1 MKYGPFYNR
10 APLLLL
16 CAICCVIWLPGC
28 KNTRQTI
35 KTTQVGESTHYGDS
49 VRFDSFVQLDSAGA
63 ERQDTT
69 EATTTSSGVVL
80 VERDSVGRPERIA
93 WTVTQ
98 TLQALTHQNAREES
112 RLHELNAMQHKESSK
127 AVDSVDEKKEETTEE
142 INTAISLENIIGPGL
157 LAIVFLYLIYVLFAD
172 VIWPW
177 IKQKR
182 NR

>member
-1 MKYGPFYNR
+1 MKYESFYNR

-16 CAICCVIWLPGC
+16 YALCCIVWLPGC
-28 KNTRQTI
+28 KSTRQTI
-35 KTTQVGESTHYGDS
+35 ETGQVRKSADYSDT
-49 VRFDSFVQLDSAGA
+49 VRGNNFVQLDSAGA

-69 EATTTSSGVVL
+69 AATATSSGVVL
-80 VERDSVGRPERIA
+80 VDHDSIGRPKKIV

-98 TLQALTHQNAREES
+98 TLSTLAHQNTREES
-112 RLHELNAMQHKESSK
+112 KSYGLNATRHKESSC
-127 AVDSVDEKKEETTEE
+127 AVDSANEKKEETTEK

-157 LAIVFLYLIYVLFAD
+157 LALVFLYLIYVLFAD

-182 NR
+182 SR

>member
-1 MKYGPFYNR
+1 MKYESFYNR

-16 CAICCVIWLPGC
+16 CAIIWLPGC
-28 KNTRQTI
+28 KSTRQTI
-35 KTTQVGESTHYGDS
+35 ETAQVRESTYYSDS
-49 VRFDSFVQLDSAGA
+49 VRVDSFVQLDSAGT

-69 EATTTSSGVVL
+69 EATATSSGVVL
-80 VERDSVGRPERIA
+80 VERDSDGRPERIA

-98 TLQALTHQNAREES
+98 TLSTLTRQNAREES
-112 RLHELNAMQHKESSK
+112 RLYELDATLHKESSE
-127 AVDSVDEKKEETTEE
+127 AVDSVSEKKEETTEE
-142 INTAISLENIIGPGL
+142 INTAISLESIIGPGL
-157 LAIVFLYLIYVLFAD
+157 IALVFLYLIYVLFAD